1 MTPKDRDTLSPLQA
15 RARGDDAQHHAH
27 RVTEQASVGSI
38 DLMDA
43 DDAGD
48 GDSGGGKRDS
58 LTSRSR
64 RDTTKSN
71 ATSEH
76 RMRARA
82 QFAALFPEIKDAY
95 DTFINSYSC
104 AWERDILRHGRM
116 FVTRDRVCFYSA
128 VLAPCKLV
136 LDYLDMRQAER
147 RSIAGVIPNAIRITM
162 LDGKHGGKQH
172 TFASF
177 MKRDAAFELIE
188 SQWNLWRSGAMSGS
202 SPMHAN
208 PPETPRPDP
217 LRLSISSVSSL
228 AGCGAMSAGAM
239 SGRVANP

>member
-1 MTPKDRDTLSPLQA
+1 MAVWVMVVQ
-15 RARGDDAQHHAH
+15 
-27 RVTEQASVGSI
+27 
-38 DLMDA
+38 
-43 DDAGD
+43 
-48 GDSGGGKRDS
+48 
-58 LTSRSR
+58 SR

-162 LDGKHGGKQH
+162 LDGKVRAG
-172 TFASF
+172 
-177 MKRDAAFELIE
+177 L
-188 SQWNLWRSGAMSGS
+188 
-202 SPMHAN
+202 
-208 PPETPRPDP
+208 
-217 LRLSISSVSSL
+217 LRLGL
-228 AGCGAMSAGAM
+228 
-239 SGRVANP
+239 GRRLGKMVCLLRVG